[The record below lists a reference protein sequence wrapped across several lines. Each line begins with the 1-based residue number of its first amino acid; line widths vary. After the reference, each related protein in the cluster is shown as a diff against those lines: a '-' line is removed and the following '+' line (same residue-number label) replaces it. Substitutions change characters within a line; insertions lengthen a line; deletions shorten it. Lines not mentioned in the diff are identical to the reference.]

1 MTTLW
6 SASAGIAV
14 EKFTQTITKTLSTKK
29 FGAMNVPTPNSKGE
43 SVWNN

>member
-1 MTTLW
+1 MTILW

-14 EKFTQTITKTLSTKK
+14 EKFTQTIIKTSSMKK